1 MDFLAEITKLRAGAT
16 DAVCV
21 VGQPLSS
28 AGLGYGFHPRGV
40 DASRRFLPE
49 GTLSTNQFCA
59 LSFAIIMYLKRI
71 AI

>member
-1 MDFLAEITKLRAGAT
+1 MDFQAEITKLRAGAT

-28 AGLGYGFHPRGV
+28 AGLGGRFHARGV
-40 DASRRFLPE
+40 DALGRFLPE
-49 GTLSTNQFCA
+49 GTLSTDQFCA
-59 LSFAIIMYLKRI
+59 LSFAIIMYLEGI